1 MVTFFMRRLTPALRF
16 FLLLAGLLAVLPG
29 LRADLVWSRETGW
42 HVQGGV
48 LAPLLSGEEGRTAL
62 DLMNKA
68 RNAEEAHHLRSALKL
83 YGKVIKRYPQSVYAA
98 EALYRSGGIYHQ
110 RKQYFKAFDNYKQV
124 VMRYP
129 NTEKFAQI
137 IGEEY
142 RIASELLNGAR
153 PYIWG
158 VIPGFKNRE
167 RAVGYFEEIVVAA
180 PYSDYAPLSLMNA
193 ARGYKMLGGTEE
205 AIDALDRMI
214 SSYPKSALTPDAYL
228 KLAET
233 YGSLVDGPYYD
244 QASTKEAITYFEDY
258 LILYPGDANAAT
270 AEKGLSRMKSVL
282 AESKFIL
289 ADYYFKYRKN
299 YKAAKIFYNEAI
311 TTYPDSEVA
320 AKAKAKLAVVDAALE
335 GKPLPKVEEPKSDHP
350 KKKKRF
356 WLF

>member
-1 MVTFFMRRLTPALRF
+1 MRRLTPALRL
-16 FLLLAGLLAVLPG
+16 FLFLTGCLAALTG
-29 LRADLVWSRETGW
+29 LRAELVWSRETGW
-42 HVQGGV
+42 HVEGGV

-68 RNAEEAHHLRSALKL
+68 RSAEEGRHLRSALKL
-83 YGKVIKRYPQSVYAA
+83 YGKVIKRYPHSVYAA

-110 RKQYFKAFDNYKQV
+110 RKQYFKAFNSYKEV
-124 VMRYP
+124 IARYP
-129 NTEKFAQI
+129 NTEKFNQI

-142 RIASELLNGAR
+142 RIASELLGGAR

-158 VIPGFKNRE
+158 IIPGFRNRE

-193 ARGYKMLGGTEE
+193 ARGYKTLGSTEE

-214 SSYPKSALTPDAYL
+214 STYPKSVLAPEAYL

-233 YGSLVDGPYYD
+233 YGSLVDGSYYD
-244 QASTKEAITYFEDY
+244 QASTKEAITYYEDY
-258 LILYPGDANAAT
+258 LILYPGDAGAAS
-270 AEKGLSRMKSVL
+270 AEKGRAEMKSVL
-282 AESKFIL
+282 AESKLIL
-289 ADYYFKYRKN
+289 ADYYLKYRKN
-299 YKAAKIFYNEAI
+299 YKAAKVFYNEAI
-311 TTYPDSEVA
+311 TTYPDSDVA
-320 AKAKAKLAVVDAALE
+320 AKAKAKLAVVDAVLE
-335 GKPLPKVEEPKSDHP
+335 GKPPPKVEEPKSEP